1 MHKSWAPVPEST
13 CHIPGMRICL
23 NERARRSTLF
33 QNQSQDD
40 VAESE
45 EHEGESESES
55 ESESDC
61 VSHASN
67 MRRNLQYQGTGRVA
81 QAQHALPWLLVLT
94 STLHHE
100 VHHQTNARALQV
112 QQPHLRR
119 MKTRSAI
126 RRAASTTMVVESV
139 RRWRWLL
146 LR

>member
-1 MHKSWAPVPEST
+1 MHKSWVPGPEST
-13 CHIPGMRICL
+13 CHIPGTRICL

-33 QNQSQDD
+33 RNQSQDD

-45 EHEGESESES
+45 EHEGKR
-55 ESESDC
+55 ESDC

-100 VHHQTNARALQV
+100 VRHQTHARALQV

>member
-1 MHKSWAPVPEST
+1 MHKSWVPVPEST

-33 QNQSQDD
+33 RNQSQDD

-45 EHEGESESES
+45 EHEGKR
-55 ESESDC
+55 ESDC
-61 VSHASN
+61 VSHAFN

-81 QAQHALPWLLVLT
+81 QAQRALPWLLVLT

-126 RRAASTTMVVESV
+126 RRAASRTMVVESV

>member
-33 QNQSQDD
+33 RNQSQDD

-45 EHEGESESES
+45 EHEGKR
-55 ESESDC
+55 ESDC
-61 VSHASN
+61 VSHAFN
-67 MRRNLQYQGTGRVA
+67 MCRNLQYQGTDRVA
-81 QAQHALPWLLVLT
+81 QAQRALPWLLVLT

-100 VHHQTNARALQV
+100 VRHRTNAHALQV
-112 QQPHLRR
+112 RQPHLKR

>member
-1 MHKSWAPVPEST
+1 MHKSWVPVPEST
-13 CHIPGMRICL
+13 CHIPGTRICL

-33 QNQSQDD
+33 RNQSQDD

-45 EHEGESESES
+45 EHEGKR
-55 ESESDC
+55 ESDC
-61 VSHASN
+61 VSHAFN

-81 QAQHALPWLLVLT
+81 QAQRALPWLLVLT

-100 VHHQTNARALQV
+100 VRHQTNARALQV

-139 RRWRWLL
+139 WRWRWLL

>member
-45 EHEGESESES
+45 EHEGESD
-55 ESESDC
+55 SESDC

-81 QAQHALPWLLVLT
+81 QAQRALPWLLVLT

-100 VHHQTNARALQV
+100 VRHRTNAHALQV
-112 QQPHLRR
+112 RQPHLKR